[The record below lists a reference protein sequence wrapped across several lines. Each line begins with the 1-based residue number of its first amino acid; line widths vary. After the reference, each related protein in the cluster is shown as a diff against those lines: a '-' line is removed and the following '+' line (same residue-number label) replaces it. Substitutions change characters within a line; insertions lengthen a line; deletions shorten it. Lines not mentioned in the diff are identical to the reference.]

1 MKKIYNTKVVIPTKQ
16 ELRQAILDRILNQ
29 KEDEAS
35 FKSRAILE
43 KFLALPV
50 FQRAR
55 TILFYASIRG
65 EVETFAMIEK
75 AWELG
80 KRVALPIVLKDKSRI
95 VPLAIYNLRELKKG
109 AYGILEPDINSAK
122 EIPLGEIDL
131 VVVPGVAFDKK
142 NNRLGRGGAYY
153 DRLLSELLPN
163 TLTVGLAFDFQVV
176 DTISGLEPHDRPVT
190 WVLTN

>member
-1 MKKIYNTKVVIPTKQ
+1 MVIFTKQ

-35 FKSRAILE
+35 FKSRVILE

-122 EIPLGEIDL
+122 EIPLGELDL

-176 DTISGLEPHDRPVT
+176 DTIPGLEPHDRPVT